1 MAMKRLPRPGHHK
14 RHKTFQGTLNPEI
27 PVFIFRGVVR
37 HFKLISLGSSVTL
50 SVFPLEGFT
59 IECDSELVH
68 IGFIQKIINCLPF
81 TDSYRTLRWVARRM
95 KFSLQMDPRTGA
107 FKDRCV
113 FVDLSACGGGV
124 HCAKYDKFP
133 FQGQLK
139 LLNMIEARY
148 VVDGRGNR
156 GHMQYVIPYK
166 ARLGLNLLFYGD
178 GRIWRSEVSSV
189 RTIVWPKG
197 GTAFMNFLDELEY
210 LLIMSGLDAVVDCVP
225 DAVDALA
232 ATSCRVSDEIF
243 LENDRNLYNLN
254 SLKNAFMIFGPLDSL
269 EFLVP
274 QIFKLIRVGI
284 NRNSFPVG
292 QSEEINHKYE
302 IKTRENEGL
311 VSENL
316 GDWSSVVEGEKNN
329 VEIKVLTTGELM
341 KLLKNKSEDKNFRME
356 LNKNWLGTMHMNWDE
371 RSFLGSSVCVL
382 FVKMDYVLKLLKLAV
397 RAQRGDELKGDQ
409 HELEP
414 YFDLGTWVDNRKK
427 ENWVKGPWEKYNM
440 SVLSNRLML
449 FNVCGV
455 STFSDETKDYRIL
468 IKIIRFCDAV
478 GVSIVLRVLYSDW
491 TITDCVQE
499 FDVIDPSRCI
509 RLDHF

>member
-1 MAMKRLPRPGHHK
+1 
-14 RHKTFQGTLNPEI
+14 
-27 PVFIFRGVVR
+27 
-37 HFKLISLGSSVTL
+37 
-50 SVFPLEGFT
+50 
-59 IECDSELVH
+59 
-68 IGFIQKIINCLPF
+68 
-81 TDSYRTLRWVARRM
+81 
-95 KFSLQMDPRTGA
+95 
-107 FKDRCV
+107 
-113 FVDLSACGGGV
+113 
-124 HCAKYDKFP
+124 
-133 FQGQLK
+133 
-139 LLNMIEARY
+139 
-148 VVDGRGNR
+148 
-156 GHMQYVIPYK
+156 
-166 ARLGLNLLFYGD
+166 
-178 GRIWRSEVSSV
+178 
-189 RTIVWPKG
+189 
-197 GTAFMNFLDELEY
+197 MNFLDELEY

-311 VSENL
+311 VSEDL

-329 VEIKVLTTGELM
+329 EEIKVLTTGELI

-427 ENWVKGPWEKYNM
+427 ENWIKGPWEKYNM

-455 STFSDETKDYRIL
+455 STFSSETKDYRIL